1 MKKFGVSL
9 SLMFAMLLGAVG
21 ATLSGCAS
29 VGLPTADSFNE
40 RLAVGYASVT
50 TIRQTAT
57 ALLQAKKISADDGQ
71 QVLDQTNNARQGLD
85 IARTL
90 SKTNLAAA
98 DGKLTAIRTALNA
111 VQTYLA
117 ARQRE

>member
-1 MKKFGVSL
+1 MKAIAVSM
-9 SLMFAMLLGAVG
+9 SLMFAILLG
-21 ATLSGCAS
+21 TLGGCAS